1 MIEGKKMLCVEDE
14 PKTAGLIR
22 LLLRRKGH
30 TVEGAVGGAEAP
42 PMVEEQKP
50 DLILL
55 DPMMPG
61 V

>member
-1 MIEGKKMLCVEDE
+1 MLCVEDG

-42 PMVEEQKP
+42 PMVEEDAP
-50 DLILL
+50 HLILL